1 MKNNNLKQ
9 NNLKV
14 GITTKT
20 VNLDTIYNNM
30 NSLYQKR
37 TDLQEKQKNLWKV
50 IGKNKCDK
58 STQMDKINKEI
69 GTCTYKINNLI
80 NELLKFN
87 KTHKAMNLAYKYLDG
102 EITRTNKII
111 ESKKKTIKNIEC
123 GKEIAITSTGKMTT
137 NTSGLRS
144 YVKQKEVTKNKLI
157 KCKNHVEKYLDKKEE
172 QKNKTRKEVC

>member
-1 MKNNNLKQ
+1 MKTNNLRT
-9 NNLKV
+9 

-37 TDLQEKQKNLWKV
+37 TQLQERQKNLWKE
-50 IGKNKCDK
+50 IGKTKCNK
-58 STQMDKINKEI
+58 STQMNKINNEI

-80 NELLKFN
+80 NELLQFK
-87 KTHKAMNLAYKYLDG
+87 KTHKAMNLAYKYLNG
-102 EITRTNKII
+102 EITRTDKII
-111 ESKKKTIKNIEC
+111 ESKKKSIKNIEC

-137 NTSGLRS
+137 NTKELRT
-144 YVKQKEVTKNKLI
+144 YVKQKEETRNKLM

-172 QKNKTRKEVC
+172 PKTKKTRKEVC